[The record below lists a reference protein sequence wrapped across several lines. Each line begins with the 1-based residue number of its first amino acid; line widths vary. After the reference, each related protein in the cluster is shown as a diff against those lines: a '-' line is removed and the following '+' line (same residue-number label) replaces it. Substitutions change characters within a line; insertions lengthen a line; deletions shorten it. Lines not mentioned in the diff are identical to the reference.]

1 MFFIGGEAMFDIL
14 KEPVEIRLGKA
25 KNTKTSPELLD
36 ELSHD
41 SFWFVRDFVARNPNT
56 AYKTLEYLRNDSDHR
71 VKYEAEKNICL
82 RNLDNVI
89 NIAEKKKFSAA
100 EKTEQQINRSKE
112 IYNSNT
118 K

>member
-1 MFFIGGEAMFDIL
+1 MYDIL

-25 KNTKTSPELLD
+25 KNVKTSPELLD

-56 AYKTLEYLRNDSDHR
+56 AHKTLKYLLNDSDHR
-71 VKYEAEKNICL
+71 VRYEAGKNIKL
-82 RNLDNVI
+82 RNLDNI
-89 NIAEKKKFSAA
+89 IDIAEKKKAFSA
-100 EKTEQQINRSKE
+100 EKSEQHFNHPKE
-112 IYNSNT
+112 NYDFKI